1 LSVFRPATIDLIL
14 TKMARADED
23 DLQDIDFL
31 MRVGS
36 VTSEELEKALAQA
49 RIPDLLE
56 IQELFSRAKPKVLAL
71 LQR

>member
-1 LSVFRPATIDLIL
+1 MFRPATIDLIL

>member
-1 LSVFRPATIDLIL
+1 
-14 TKMARADED
+14 MARADED
-23 DLQDIDFL
+23 DLQDIEFL

-36 VTSEELEKALAQA
+36 VTPEELEKALAQA

-71 LQR
+71 LRR